1 MFKKHQIPV
10 LILVLLAVCFVIAEA
25 RKMQNIPTGNWGGQ
39 HINMKV
45 GAKSATIEYDC
56 ATGVIQGPL
65 VVDSS
70 GNFKLKG
77 THRRQHGGPIR
88 EGESANDHPA
98 TFTGSI
104 KGNTMTL
111 NLKIGDSE
119 VETFTL
125 EKGKEG
131 ELFRCK

>member
-1 MFKKHQIPV
+1 MFKKYHLPV
-10 LILVLLAVCFVIAEA
+10 LILVLLAVYSAIAET
-25 RKMQNIPTGNWGGQ
+25 RKMQSIPTGNWGGQ

-65 VVDSS
+65 VIDRE
-70 GNFKLKG
+70 GNFNLRG
-77 THRRQHGGPIR
+77 THRPQRGGPTR
-88 EGESANDHPA
+88 ADETAQDHPA
-98 TFTGSI
+98 TYTGSI
-104 KGNTMTL
+104 KGSTMTL
-111 NLKIGDSE
+111 SLKVGDSE
-119 VETFTL
+119 EETFTL

>member
-1 MFKKHQIPV
+1 MFKKYHILV
-10 LILVLLAVCFVIAEA
+10 LALVLLAVCFVIAEA
-25 RKMQNIPTGNWGGQ
+25 GKMQSIPTGNWGGQ

-56 ATGVIQGPL
+56 ASGVIQGPL
-65 VVDSS
+65 VVDGD
-70 GNFKLKG
+70 GNFNLRG
-77 THRRQHGGPIR
+77 THRMQRGGPTR
-88 EGESANDHPA
+88 ADETPNDHPA
-98 TFTGSI
+98 TYTGSI

-111 NLKIGDSE
+111 KLKIGDSE
-119 VETFTL
+119 DETFTL

>member
-1 MFKKHQIPV
+1 MFWKNCIGV
-10 LILVLLAVCFVIAEA
+10 LFVGLLLLVTVVARSQLL
-25 RKMQNIPTGNWGGQ
+25 RYIPTGNWGGQ

-56 ATGVIQGPL
+56 ASGTIKGPL
-65 VVDSS
+65 VIDGD
-70 GNFKLKG
+70 GNFNLRG
-77 THRRQHGGPIR
+77 THRLQRGGPTR
-88 EGESANDHPA
+88 ADETPNDHPA

-111 NLKIGDSE
+111 KLKIGDSDE
-119 VETFTL
+119 ETFTL